1 MNDKMIC
8 SEGQKKQYRTKCK
21 DLIIAYIESHS
32 NERFSAADIADY
44 ISENGISTNI
54 TTIYRNL
61 DKLTAEGKL
70 IKTKNP
76 GNDCCFYQYAGED
89 KRCDGH
95 LHMQCKVCGKV
106 IHLNDKYMAEVYH
119 YLKNETGFKLDF
131 RTSILVGI
139 CKNCRI
145 LPINIK

>member
-89 KRCDGH
+89 NR
-95 LHMQCKVCGKV
+95 
-106 IHLNDKYMAEVYH
+106 
-119 YLKNETGFKLDF
+119 
-131 RTSILVGI
+131 
-139 CKNCRI
+139 
-145 LPINIK
+145 